1 MASQIKFIFF
11 DMGKVLLNFDHQ
23 RLVDQTAKLS
33 GSTAKDIEAI
43 LFQPPHDLE
52 NRFERGELNSIEFH
66 QSFCEQSNCQ
76 VDHNELMLAIADI
89 FWLNTPI
96 VHVVAQLR
104 SINFPMAVLSNTCS
118 AHWEFAI
125 KHFAVLRLFQQRVL
139 SYEEQSMKPDAK
151 IYDSAIGMANQLVS
165 CGPDEIFFTDDREE
179 NVQAARAAG
188 MQAEIYDS
196 PAKLVSQLKAGGIQ
210 LPG

>member
-23 RLVDQTAKLS
+23 RLIDQTAKLS
-33 GSTAKDIEAI
+33 GSTAKEIEAI

-96 VHVVAQLR
+96 VHVVAQLQ

-125 KHFAVLRLFQQRVL
+125 KQFAVLRLFQQRVL

-151 IYDSAIGMANQLVS
+151 YTNRQLEWRISSYRAGQTKFSLPTTGKKTSKPPELQVCKPKFTTLQQSWSAN
-165 CGPDEIFFTDDREE
+165 
-179 NVQAARAAG
+179 
-188 MQAEIYDS
+188 
-196 PAKLVSQLKAGGIQ
+196 
-210 LPG
+210 